1 MTFRTVAG
9 PGPPRCSRCC
19 TPSFSLDRWTFTLL
33 GFYLPFRALGG
44 SLAPALACTSSLEIR
59 SKVAPPPI
67 SAVCPLPGASSLR
80 ARGSTAWPCSAF
92 VVSHHLD
99 GLLHTSV
106 CELVASHSR
115 SGVHHVSCFP
125 APHPSRRM
133 DAAPLALPA
142 MQFVPSEVSPSPIAV
157 LHHCSPCLPAV
168 PPSPS
173 SAKRASFLADA
184 DKNPYRLSRE
194 LAAPKLPARPST
206 TEVAKPC

>member
-1 MTFRTVAG
+1 MLHAV
-9 PGPPRCSRCC
+9 PRPR
-19 TPSFSLDRWTFTLL
+19 PMNLYPL

-59 SKVAPPPI
+59 SKVTPPPR

-80 ARGSTAWPCSAF
+80 AGGATAWPRSAF

-125 APHPSRRM
+125 ALHPLPKDGCRPAGTPRNAVRTLRSLSLATSRT
-133 DAAPLALPA
+133 ASLQPL
-142 MQFVPSEVSPSPIAV
+142 PSCRSATTN
-157 LHHCSPCLPAV
+157 LHEA
-168 PPSPS
+168 S
-173 SAKRASFLADA
+173 SASD
-184 DKNPYRLSRE
+184 
-194 LAAPKLPARPST
+194 
-206 TEVAKPC
+206 